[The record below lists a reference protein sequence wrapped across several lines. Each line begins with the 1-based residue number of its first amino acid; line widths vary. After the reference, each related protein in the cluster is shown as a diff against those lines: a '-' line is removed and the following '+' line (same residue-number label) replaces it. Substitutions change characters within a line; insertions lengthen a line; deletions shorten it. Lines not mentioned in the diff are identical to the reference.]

1 MWQIYWWVYVL
12 CHVTVSEII
21 IRGEAQD
28 VERVAY
34 LLSIDMSVEKP
45 IFKNRPIRQLG
56 AILGRYEALWKEYT
70 QKKRLID
77 YEFNN

>member
-1 MWQIYWWVYVL
+1 MYVL

-56 AILGRYEALWKEYT
+56 AILGNMKHYGKSI
-70 QKKRLID
+70 QKGKDLSIM
-77 YEFNN
+77 NIMIKG